1 MRVAPDAL
9 NSAARELTVNPTVAE
24 SLRVAA
30 RTLAGHS
37 DSPRLDAELLLCQ
50 VLNLPRSGLIVHGT
64 DPLSAASRAAY
75 DNLLAQRLQGEPIAY
90 LTGTRE
96 FWSLALTV
104 TRDVLVPRPET
115 ELLVEQALARLS
127 PDRAHTVLDL
137 GTGSGAIALALAAER
152 PLARIV
158 GVDVSAPAL
167 AVAQHNAR
175 KLELTQIDWR
185 LGSWFDAVPGERFDL
200 IVSNPP
206 YVAAADPALRRL
218 SAEPLLALAPGPTGL
233 EALSAIVARAAEH
246 LHPHGWLL
254 LEHGNAQ
261 APDVTRLL
269 EQHGFGHVRSYPDY
283 AGQPRVTLGAVEST
297 HSRSSASHSSASHS
311 SASHSSASRSSDSHL
326 PRFRSLSSHSL
337 RLHSS
342 HQEIT

>member
-9 NSAARELTVNPTVAE
+9 NSAAREAVNPSVADA
-24 SLRVAA
+24 LRMAA
-30 RTLAGHS
+30 RRLAGHS

-50 VLNLPRSGLIVHGT
+50 VLRLPRSGLIVHGT
-64 DPLSAASRAAY
+64 DPVSAANREAY
-75 DNLLAQRLQGEPIAY
+75 DNLLVRRLQGEPIAY

-96 FWSLALTV
+96 FWSMTLTV

-127 PDRAHTVLDL
+127 TDRAHGVLDL

-158 GVDVSAPAL
+158 GVDVSAAAL

-175 KLELTQIDWR
+175 QLELTQIEWR

-206 YVAAADPALRRL
+206 YVADTDPALRL
-218 SAEPLLALAPGPTGL
+218 LGAEPLLALAPGPTGL
-233 EALSAIVARAAEH
+233 EALSAIVARAAGH
-246 LHPHGWLL
+246 LNPHGWLL
-254 LEHGNAQ
+254 LEHGNTQ
-261 APDVTRLL
+261 APAVTRLL
-269 EQHGFGHVRSYPDY
+269 EQHGFGHVHSYSDY
-283 AGQPRVTLGAVEST
+283 ADQPRVTLGAVEST
-297 HSRSSASHSSASHS
+297 HSRSSVPDPSDLRSPDSPLPRSRSLPSHSLPSHSLPSHSLLSHSS
-311 SASHSSASRSSDSHL
+311 
-326 PRFRSLSSHSL
+326 P
-337 RLHSS
+337 
-342 HQEIT
+342 QEIT